1 MFPRVHAAIRCSF
14 TSAQLLWLFAGILFV
29 GVYAFFASV
38 IFPQWHRY
46 ERIVHAGA
54 QTSGTIIAKEPE
66 NHASIRY
73 SYSVAGTHY
82 EGIGASGWGGIPS
95 LDRVQLGQTIPV
107 TYWIEQPAVSL
118 PGDPREMYESWCGAL
133 FLEAPFM
140 SLLGVAIIVLRTRKR
155 VIRFM
160 QPAHT

>member
-1 MFPRVHAAIRCSF
+1 MLPSVQNAIRRSLTRTQLIWLIAAIF
-14 TSAQLLWLFAGILFV
+14 FV
-29 GVYAFFASV
+29 GIYTFFASV

-73 SYSVAGTHY
+73 AYTVAGARY

-95 LDRVQLGQTIPV
+95 LERVQLGQTIPIA
-107 TYWIEQPAVSL
+107 YWMEQPAVSL

-133 FLEAPFM
+133 FLVAPFM
-140 SLLGVAIIVLRTRKR
+140 SLLGAAITILRIRKR

-160 QPAHT
+160 EPAHT